1 MKKKIFYF
9 LIFILSVLSI
19 MSCQTKKTYHS
30 KKVKHKR
37 CNTCP
42 HFTYLYNNHTIFVA
56 DHEFGNTKGV

>member
-1 MKKKIFYF
+1 MKKKTFYF

-19 MSCQTKKTYHS
+19 VSCQTKKTYHS

-42 HFTYLYNNHTIFVA
+42 HFTDLYNNHTIFIAEQDFAV
-56 DHEFGNTKGV
+56 TKGV

>member
-1 MKKKIFYF
+1 MQKKTFCF

-42 HFTYLYNNHTIFVA
+42 HFTYLYNNQTIFVTENGQV
-56 DHEFGNTKGV
+56 DTKGV